1 MTASEIPA
9 SLDDLQADQAESSE
23 TDILA
28 PLRAAEEA
36 DVEARATQV
45 AEAVRQIAES
55 VDPVGEV
62 TLEDY
67 VRRRKL
73 LKAGQ
78 YKAIVDTARAA
89 RAAREAASAQRDTAA
104 DTSEVAA
111 AFAALGG
118 ELTLAELLDLVLK
131 TLKRF
136 IVFPS
141 QHAAV
146 AVTLFAALA
155 HVQPELQ
162 FAPRLDIRS
171 PIKRCGKSR
180 LFDLLVLLVH
190 KALVTVNISA
200 AAVVHAIDEGD
211 PPTIMLDEADRTFS
225 AAKGDEKAE
234 ALIGI
239 LNGGYERGRPYIR
252 HDPATRSN
260 RECPTFAMAV
270 IAGIGKRPDTIEDR
284 SVIIMLQRKAPGDS
298 VEKYR
303 TRRHKPY
310 VIALGKQ
317 LQKLVAP
324 HAKEI
329 GAAEPGMPF
338 GLNDRAEDTWEG
350 LLAVADVAGGDW
362 PALARAAARNLSGEA
377 EEDAAESQRL
387 LSDLAAVFTV
397 WKPGKGDEFVADG
410 MHDKLHTAT
419 ILEALCKIPEA
430 PWIEFGKASRSR
442 TVAWRNCSAN
452 TRSGPATS
460 RSTASTRRATAARIC
475 TTRGAATLRK
485 SSCPHFGRRPRS
497 RGTTSSPRLTK
508 TLPIPPALP
517 ALPALPRR

>member
-1 MTASEIPA
+1 
-9 SLDDLQADQAESSE
+9 
-23 TDILA
+23 
-28 PLRAAEEA
+28 
-36 DVEARATQV
+36 
-45 AEAVRQIAES
+45 
-55 VDPVGEV
+55 
-62 TLEDY
+62 
-67 VRRRKL
+67 
-73 LKAGQ
+73 
-78 YKAIVDTARAA
+78 
-89 RAAREAASAQRDTAA
+89 
-104 DTSEVAA
+104 
-111 AFAALGG
+111 
-118 ELTLAELLDLVLK
+118 
-131 TLKRF
+131 
-136 IVFPS
+136 
-141 QHAAV
+141 
-146 AVTLFAALA
+146 
-155 HVQPELQ
+155 
-162 FAPRLDIRS
+162 
-171 PIKRCGKSR
+171 
-180 LFDLLVLLVH
+180 
-190 KALVTVNISA
+190 
-200 AAVVHAIDEGD
+200 
-211 PPTIMLDEADRTFS
+211 
-225 AAKGDEKAE
+225 
-234 ALIGI
+234 
-239 LNGGYERGRPYIR
+239 
-252 HDPATRSN
+252 
-260 RECPTFAMAV
+260 MAV